1 MTYNAF
7 HRPTGGKKLLFTAYC
22 LLVLSING
30 TVQFSV
36 EITVGHT
43 APDSINSAVIFS
55 LFNEINYRK

>member
-1 MTYNAF
+1 MERNF
-7 HRPTGGKKLLFTAYC
+7 CLLLTV